1 VCELNINIQTQTFHD
16 CLNLVL
22 AVELF
27 EMPNKS
33 WIERTKR
40 LKTEVYALCLAMKD
54 PRVPWYA
61 KLLMALVIGYAIS
74 PIDLIPDFIPVIGQ
88 IDDLIIV
95 PAGIA
100 LVIKMTPKSVMEE
113 YRQKATTEPINT
125 RTKWVVAAIIVS
137 IWVLVIYFVFR
148 LVSPLFFE

>member
-1 VCELNINIQTQTFHD
+1 M
-16 CLNLVL
+16 L
-22 AVELF
+22 AIELF
-27 EMPNKS
+27 EMPKES
-33 WIERTKR
+33 WKEKAKR

-61 KLLMALVIGYAIS
+61 KLLMALIIGYAIS

-100 LVIKMTPKSVMEE
+100 LVIKMIPKSVMEE
-113 YRQKATTEPINT
+113 YRQKATAEPINT